1 MENTDTASSTVED
14 LNEIEMG
21 LSILLHYSRLGNE
34 IASQKVS
41 EIKKAIVNS

>member
-1 MENTDTASSTVED
+1 MENTDTSSSTVED

-34 IASQKVS
+34 TASQQLTK
-41 EIKKAIVNS
+41 IKAIVNS